1 MRRLLIHFL
10 AFAAVCL
17 LGASAA
23 FAQSEPRSTYWV
35 QRATLFES
43 LPASQDDIVMLGNS
57 ITDGGEWSELL
68 GDAHVKNRGISGDTT
83 DGVLE
88 RLGTI
93 TRGRPAKVF
102 LLIGINDF
110 SKGVPP
116 EEVVGNIEKIVRRIK
131 EESPGTL
138 VYVQSIL
145 PLNDEIKMFPG
156 HKAHISEIPGANA
169 GILSVCEKTG
179 AGYIDLYS
187 VFVGEDGRMD
197 PKYTND
203 GLHLL
208 GTGYLLWASLLR
220 PLL

>member
-1 MRRLLIHFL
+1 
-10 AFAAVCL
+10 
-17 LGASAA
+17 
-23 FAQSEPRSTYWV
+23 
-35 QRATLFES
+35 
-43 LPASQDDIVMLGNS
+43 MLGNS